1 MNRKQFTF
9 YKSFCDGI
17 ARIKNK
23 AARCDAYEAIINY
36 ALNGVEPDLDKM
48 PDAAATAFIL
58 ARPVLE
64 ASRKK
69 AEAGSR
75 GTPQTNA
82 KDIETNRKDI
92 ETKSKDIE
100 ANRKQE
106 KEQVKEQE
114 QMLKENTK
122 EKRSIRFVPPTLDE
136 VKAYVAEKGYKVDP
150 VAWWH
155 HYDGNGWMCGKTP
168 MKNWKS
174 AIVTWTRSDF
184 GKAPAKNSPEYFGKG
199 PIDPA
204 ATRANYERLLAEEES
219 A

>member
-75 GTPQTNA
+75 GNPKTND

-92 ETKSKDIE
+92 ETKPKDAE
-100 ANRKQE
+100 VNRKQE

-114 QMLKENTK
+114 QMLKESTK
-122 EKRSIRFVPPTLDE
+122 EKRTVFKAPTVEAVAAYIR
-136 VKAYVAEKGYKVDP
+136 EKGYPIDAQHFVDYYQRQG
-150 VAWWH
+150 WKLS
-155 HYDGNGWMCGKTP
+155 NGQP
-168 MKNWKS
+168 MKDWQS
-174 AIVTWTRSDF
+174 AVRLWSRD
-184 GKAPAKNSPEYFGKG
+184 KKPKKNSPEYFGKG
-199 PIDPA
+199 PIDAA